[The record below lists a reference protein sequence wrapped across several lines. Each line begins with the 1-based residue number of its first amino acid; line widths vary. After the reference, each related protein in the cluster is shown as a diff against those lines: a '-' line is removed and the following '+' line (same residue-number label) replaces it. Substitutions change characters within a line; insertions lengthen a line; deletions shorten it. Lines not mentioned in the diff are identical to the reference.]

1 MCTKRRRASDFIS
14 SKRRCMWAVPRGRYM
29 LRQQSHHVCTARGDD
44 RVAVPSSID
53 LATSSKCAP
62 RAHAAMRIT
71 AAVDCPPRAGQRTRS
86 ASRCRA
92 PTTSSTCSS
101 TARSPWPAS
110 CVPSA
115 ACRFTASRNAS
126 GSRNTNAQ
134 GAAMGA
140 RLRGPLRDWRRRLS
154 RGGRSAPLP
163 RVRHGV
169 AAAQDGGAPAG
180 PPDASCGTTNAP
192 VSWGGPR
199 WPPPRS

>member
-115 ACRFTASRNAS
+115 ACRFTASAMRLAHETLMRMAQPWARGFGGLFAIGDDAS
-126 GSRNTNAQ
+126 
-134 GAAMGA
+134 AAA
-140 RLRGPLRDWRRRLS
+140 VVPRRSPESVTESPQRKPA
-154 RGGRSAPLP
+154 APP
-163 RVRHGV
+163 QVHRTP
-169 AAAQDGGAPAG
+169 AAAQQ
-180 PPDASCGTTNAP
+180 T
-192 VSWGGPR
+192 R
-199 WPPPRS
+199 R